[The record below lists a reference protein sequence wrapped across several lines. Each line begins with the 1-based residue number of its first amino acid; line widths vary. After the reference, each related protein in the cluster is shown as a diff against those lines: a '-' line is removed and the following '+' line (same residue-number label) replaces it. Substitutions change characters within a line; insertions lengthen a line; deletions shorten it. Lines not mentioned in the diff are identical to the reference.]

1 MSDMDQLLE
10 TFEHLPINEKWRL
23 VNQMLRSLEKEQAA
37 PTEQSDW
44 HQFLRETYGA
54 FRDTPIQ
61 RWEQGEYEQR
71 EPLE

>member
-1 MSDMDQLLE
+1 MSNIDQLLE

-23 VNQMLRSLEKEQAA
+23 VNQMLRALER
-37 PTEQSDW
+37 EQSASSEQTDW

-54 FRDTPIQ
+54 FRDAPIQ
-61 RWEQGEYEQR
+61 RWEQGEYEER